1 MRAPGSVCC
10 CVCAGVG
17 IGLVSYSPAAGA
29 VEREH
34 HVGFDAGGAML
45 VIADKSTP
53 DVGAGLGAHWTY
65 GLSDAFNLMV
75 DGSWSLVAL
84 GEKRVGAQTPATRPA
99 SITSVDAGV
108 AYVLD
113 VLRWVPWGGLLVGG
127 YAFNGGTVSGVR
139 VLPGVALALG
149 LDYRIT
155 RSWAAGVS
163 IRQHMVADLST
174 YPSFT
179 QTFARIEYTWGW

>member
-1 MRAPGSVCC
+1 VAIFACAPS
-10 CVCAGVG
+10 AR
-17 IGLVSYSPAAGA
+17 A
-29 VEREH
+29 VEREN
-34 HVGFDAGGAML
+34 HVGVDTGGAML
-45 VIADKSTP
+45 VIQDKSTP
-53 DVGAGLGAHWTY
+53 SVGAGLGAYWTY

-84 GEKRVGAQTPATRPA
+84 GEKRIDANTPATRPA
-99 SITSVDAGV
+99 AVTNLDAGI

-127 YAFNGGTVSGVR
+127 YAFNGGTISGVKL
-139 VLPGVALALG
+139 LPGAALALG

-155 RSWAAGVS
+155 RSWAAGFS
-163 IRQHMVADLST
+163 IRQHVVSQLST

-179 QTFARIEYTWGW
+179 QTFARLEYTWGW